1 MLLSLIIPIYNVE
14 QYLTACINSIL
25 KQKIKDYEIILVDDG
40 SKDNSGDIC
49 DKYANYY
56 KNITVIHKAN
66 GGLSEARNAGIKIAQ
81 GNYLLFIDADDYI
94 GENSLS
100 QIVEDLKRQ
109 NKTIDIMFLEANKVF
124 PDGKFI
130 PLGDGYLIDKI
141 NGKNKIDVLQH
152 LSRLNKFPGS
162 ACTKLVRREF
172 IINNKLFFENNL
184 LSEDIDW
191 TIRILINASTF
202 AYSSVDYYYYRQNR
216 EGSIT
221 NTASLKNVKDL
232 LYIINKWANKDLHLE
247 YQKYINSFMA
257 YEYMIV
263 LYNYGGLSINEQL
276 SVENNLL
283 KNKWL
288 LKCGNCK
295 KVRIIKILTDV
306 FGVKLVSMILNRS
319 YKILRKV

>member
-1 MLLSLIIPIYNVE
+1 MLLSLIVPIYNVE
-14 QYLTACINSIL
+14 QYLPICINSIL

-40 SKDNSGDIC
+40 SKDNSGNIC

-56 KNITVIHKAN
+56 NNIRVIHKAN

-94 GENSLS
+94 GKNSLP
-100 QIVEDLKRQ
+100 QIVEELKKQ

-124 PDGKFI
+124 PDGKII
-130 PLGDGYLIDKI
+130 PLGDGYLAAKI
-141 NGKNKIDVLQH
+141 NGKSKLDVLQH

-162 ACTKLVRREF
+162 ACTKIVRREF
-172 IINNKLFFENNL
+172 VINNNLYFENNL

-191 TIRILINASTF
+191 TIRALINANTF

-221 NTASLKNVKDL
+221 NTASLKNIKDL

-257 YEYMIV
+257 YEYMIA
-263 LYNYGGLSINEQL
+263 LYNYGGLSIDAQL
-276 SVENNLL
+276 SVGNDLF
-283 KNKWL
+283 KNKWV
-288 LKCGNCK
+288 LKYGNCK
-295 KVRIIKILTDV
+295 KVKIIKILVDI
-306 FGVKLVSMILNRS
+306 FGIKLASMILNRS
-319 YKILRKV
+319 YRIIAKV